1 MANLKNLL
9 TQPTKPALRDGA
21 HKMILTTIE
30 CPEVED
36 NKTPYILMSF
46 KDIDNNQTY
55 TKYMFEND
63 INFFTR
69 NIKEM
74 LDVAETETPLGELC
88 DALMTNKTVIP
99 VFVHTVDYTGLDNVT
114 RTTKNWY
121 FVTDYVPTE
130 KNTAE
135 ER

>member
-1 MANLKNLL
+1 MANLRNLL

-88 DALMTNKTVIP
+88 DALMTNQTVIP